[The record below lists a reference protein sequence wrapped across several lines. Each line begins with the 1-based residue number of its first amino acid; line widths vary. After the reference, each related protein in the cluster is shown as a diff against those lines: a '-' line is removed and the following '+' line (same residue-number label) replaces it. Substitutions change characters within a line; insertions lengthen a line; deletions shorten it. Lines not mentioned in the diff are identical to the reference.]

1 MIKHLQG
8 IVGYGKRCNRQCN
21 RQAVTATSLGATS
34 LIPSVRMLQ
43 VLHGIDGQKQQK
55 TTCRTWMDMDGHGTY
70 PIFPFFHFSLNPIV
84 HCNAICRDTAN
95 QIHSNPLADPRYFP
109 NSNLRILV
117 VSGRNYGPMGEQ
129 TLGIF
134 MIWVIYG
141 SSCIF

>member
-43 VLHGIDGQKQQK
+43 VLHGIDGQKQRKQHAGHGW
-55 TTCRTWMDMDGHGTY
+55 TWMDMEHTR
-70 PIFPFFHFSLNPIV
+70 FFHFSLNPIV

-95 QIHSNPLADPRYFP
+95 QVHSNPLADPRYFP